1 MSVADPF
8 GMTDKLDDT
17 LLQVII
23 TRLEARGKH
32 PFFAKMLQE
41 YLDVMHIDVTQIVL
55 DMGCG
60 TGVAARAIARRPR
73 FAGRIIG
80 VDLSPALTEA
90 ARRLAREEGLAERVE
105 FRAGDTRSLDL
116 PDGRF
121 DGVVAHTLVSH
132 VDNPLAVIK
141 EAARVVKPGGMVGI
155 FDGDYASLTFSHEDP
170 AKGQAY
176 DEALIKAV
184 VTSPRVMRQMPR
196 LLREAG
202 LELVVSLPYVLAEIG
217 RADFW
222 VSAIESL
229 IRKLLPT
236 TGLMTEEEANTWAD
250 RLLQDSEAGVFF
262 GASNYY
268 SYVAKR
274 P

>member
-23 TRLEARGKH
+23 TRLEARAKH
-32 PFFAKMLQE
+32 PVFAKMLQE
-41 YLDVMHIDVTQIVL
+41 YLDVMHIDVAHTVL

-60 TGVAARAIARRPR
+60 TGVSTRTIARRPR

-80 VDLSPALTEA
+80 VDLSPALAEA
-90 ARRLAREEGLAERVE
+90 ARRLAREEGLADRVE

-116 PDGRF
+116 PDGSF
-121 DGVVAHTLVSH
+121 DVVIAHTLVSH

-170 AKGQAY
+170 AKGQVY
-176 DEALIKAV
+176 DQALINAV

-217 RADFW
+217 KADFW

-229 IRKLLPT
+229 IRKLLRQR
-236 TGLMTEEEANTWAD
+236 A
-250 RLLQDSEAGVFF
+250 
-262 GASNYY
+262 
-268 SYVAKR
+268 
-274 P
+274 